1 MALVLIACG
10 WHRVGARGARYWI
23 DKGSHLM
30 AELEEE
36 QPSGSPWRTL
46 AGLGLVVALV
56 VGVLFVMQQLRH
68 AAAVQDCVASGRRDC
83 VPVDAG
89 RG

>member
-1 MALVLIACG
+1 MTE
-10 WHRVGARGARYWI
+10 
-23 DKGSHLM
+23 M
-30 AELEEE
+30 E
-36 QPSGSPWRTL
+36 QKPPAASPWRTL
-46 AGLGLVVALV
+46 VGLGLVVALI

-68 AAAVQDCVASGRRDC
+68 AAAIQDCVASGRRNC